1 MTRKQALNNV
11 SQRNAQM
18 YCKCLRITFKEN
30 RITLY
35 TYKGCDNKKLC
46 IMTIF
51 RMKFKRDMY
60 IAHLKNYGEGTSL
73 IDDNI
78 IKKLFDIQD
87 D

>member
-11 SQRNAQM
+11 SQRKAQM

-46 IMTIF
+46 TLC
-51 RMKFKRDMY
+51 KDCY
-60 IAHLKNYGEGTSL
+60 SDLLDYLGIA
-73 IDDNI
+73 DN
-78 IKKLFDIQD
+78 
-87 D
+87 

>member
-18 YCKCLRITFKEN
+18 YCKCLGITFKEN

-46 IMTIF
+46 TLC
-51 RMKFKRDMY
+51 KDCY
-60 IAHLKNYGEGTSL
+60 SDLLDYLGIA
-73 IDDNI
+73 DN
-78 IKKLFDIQD
+78 
-87 D
+87 